1 VIPQRPAADSTPA
14 PEPAAP
20 EPAVEAIPLIVDT
33 DPGVDDAVALL
44 VAMGSPE
51 ARLAAVTTVHGNVDL
66 ATTTDNA
73 QRLLA
78 LGGRADVPLAMG
90 ADRPLVHPQQ
100 FRAADWH
107 GPDGLGGLAHTLP
120 DPAATPDPRGAVELM
135 AETLRESATPVTI
148 AAIGPLT
155 NIALFL
161 AVHPELAPKIGRLV
175 VMGGALSGGNTTA
188 AAEFNVWS
196 DPEAA
201 RRVLVEEPLPTTL
214 VPLDLTH
221 RAWVDAA
228 WLDALAAS
236 GPRGATMAHVLD
248 HYRAQWRAS
257 HGQDGVVLH
266 DAIAVLEAVIPGIL
280 RTTPLPLEVVCD
292 QGPARGCV
300 IADRRGAAEGR
311 LVDVATDADLDAVRA
326 EILRRIS

>member
-1 VIPQRPAADSTPA
+1 MTPSTP
-14 PEPAAP
+14 EPT
-20 EPAVEAIPLIVDT
+20 PLIVDT
-33 DPGVDDAVALL
+33 DPGVDDAIALL

-90 ADRPLVHPQQ
+90 ADRPLVHPQP

-107 GPDGLGGLAHTLP
+107 GPDGLGGHAHTLP
-120 DPAATPDPRGAVELM
+120 EPAAAPDPRGAVELM
-135 AETLRESATPVTI
+135 ADVLRAADTPVTI

-155 NIALFL
+155 NIALLL

-221 RAWVDAA
+221 RAWVDGA

-236 GPRGATMAHVLD
+236 GPRGATMARVLD
-248 HYRAQWRAS
+248 HYRARWHIA

-266 DAIAVLEAVIPGIL
+266 DAVAVLEAVVPGTL
-280 RTTPLPLEVVCD
+280 RITSLPLEVVCD

-300 IADRRGAAEGR
+300 IADRRGTGEAR
-311 LVDVATDADLDAVRA
+311 LVDVALDADLDAVRA